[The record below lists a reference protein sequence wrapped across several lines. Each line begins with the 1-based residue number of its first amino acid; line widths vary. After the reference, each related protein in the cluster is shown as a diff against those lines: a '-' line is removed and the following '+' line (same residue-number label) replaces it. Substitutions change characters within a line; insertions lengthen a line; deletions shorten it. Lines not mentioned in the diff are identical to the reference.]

1 MSHAPTPGRRAATA
15 LLAAAALAPA
25 AAPLAARAQGGGA
38 FPQRPVRVVIP
49 FAAGG
54 SPDVI
59 ARIWGERLARLLG
72 QPVVIDNRP
81 GAATIVGAQ
90 FVLAQPADGHT
101 LLIAVNNTFS
111 INPFVYARLP
121 YRAEDF
127 VPVIRILDVPYA
139 ISVSAQHPA
148 RTLAELLAM
157 ARARPDEMSYASYGV
172 GQGTHVAMARLLNEA
187 GNLRMIHVPY
197 NAPALN
203 DVVARRVDAIA
214 EPTTT
219 AIPQIRDGRVRALAV
234 TGPRRVE
241 ALPDVPTVAE
251 TLPGFVGDSWHGV
264 FLRAGSPPE
273 AALVLNARMNEIVAE
288 PEFRRRLHEFG
299 LVPVGGTAEE
309 FRRFLVADAAAW
321 SRVARENNI
330 RVE

>member
-1 MSHAPTPGRRAATA
+1 MNHAALGRRAAAA
-15 LLAAAALAPA
+15 LLATATAFP
-25 AAPLAARAQGGGA
+25 AARAQAAA
-38 FPQRPVRVVIP
+38 FPQRPLRVVIP

-54 SPDVI
+54 SPDVV
-59 ARIWGERLARLLG
+59 ARVWGERLARLVG
-72 QPVVIDNRP
+72 QPVVVDNRP
-81 GAATIVGAQ
+81 GASTIVGAQ

-101 LLIAVNNTFS
+101 MLLAVNNTFS

-127 VPVIRILDVPYA
+127 TPVIRILDVPYA
-139 ISVSAQHPA
+139 ISVSAQHPV
-148 RTLAELLAM
+148 RTLGDLLAM

-187 GNLRMIHVPY
+187 GNLRMVHVPY

-203 DVVARRVDAIA
+203 DVVARRVDTVA

-219 AIPQIRDGRVRALAV
+219 AIPQIRDGRLRALAV

-251 TLPGFVGDSWHGV
+251 TIPGFVGDSWHGV
-264 FLRAGSPPE
+264 FLRAGSPHE
-273 AALVLNARMNEIVAE
+273 AAATLNARLNEIIAE
-288 PEFRRRLHEFG
+288 REFRERLHALG
-299 LVPVGGTAEE
+299 LVPIGGSADD
-309 FRRFLVADAAAW
+309 FRRFLEADAAAW

>member
-1 MSHAPTPGRRAATA
+1 MTHAPNMGRRAALLTA
-15 LLAAAALAPA
+15 PLAALPLA
-25 AAPLAARAQGGGA
+25 AAPLAAARAQG
-38 FPQRPVRVVIP
+38 FPQRPLRVVIP

-54 SPDVI
+54 SRDVV
-59 ARIWGERLARLLG
+59 ARVWGERLARLVG

-81 GAATIVGAQ
+81 GAATIVGTQ

-101 LLIAVNNTFS
+101 MLIAVNNTFS

-127 VPVIRILDVPYA
+127 LPVIRILDVPYA
-139 ISVSAQHPA
+139 ISVAATHPA
-148 RTLAELLAM
+148 RTLGDLLAM
-157 ARARPDEMSYASYGV
+157 ARARPDELSYASYGV
-172 GQGTHVAMARLLNEA
+172 GQGTHVAVARLLNEA
-187 GNLRMIHVPY
+187 GGLRMVHVPY
-197 NAPALN
+197 NASALN
-203 DVVARRVDAIA
+203 DVVARRVDTVA

-251 TLPGFVGDSWHGV
+251 TLPGFIGDSWHGV

-273 AALVLNARMNEIVAE
+273 AAAALNARMNEIIAE
-288 PEFRRRLHEFG
+288 PEFRQRLHDLG
-299 LVPVGGTAEE
+299 LVPVGGTPDE
-309 FRRFLVADAAAW
+309 FRRFLDADAAAW